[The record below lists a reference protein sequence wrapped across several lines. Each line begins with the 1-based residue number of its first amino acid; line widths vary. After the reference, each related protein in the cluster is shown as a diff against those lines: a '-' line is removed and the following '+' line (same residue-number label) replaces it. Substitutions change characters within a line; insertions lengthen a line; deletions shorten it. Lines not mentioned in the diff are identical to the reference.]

1 MTAMVRAS
9 GLRGYRDLVRS
20 LGGDPGPLL
29 RRHGLS
35 LASLAEEDS
44 LIPLQAQIGL
54 LEATAT
60 ALKCSDFGL
69 RLARTQDIGIL
80 GPLAIAMQTAA
91 TVADAAVN
99 ASRYLF
105 VHSTG
110 VAFTVFQHSPDHARY
125 AELRYEILLAR
136 SPVARQWIDMALGF
150 THRVIQLLAPDY
162 RLAEVRLPHR
172 PEASATAYS
181 RFFGATILTEQPHA
195 ALILTRNTLDAPMRS
210 ANRELQRMAIH
221 YLDTLF
227 PDSDQGLARRVH
239 LAISSRLGTGQIG
252 RDSISRLLCIHPRT
266 LQRRLS
272 EEGTTF
278 DAVRDTACRE
288 AAWRYLASTDLPFIR
303 VAALVGLARQSALT
317 RACRRWFG
325 ATPGAVRKRAGP
337 QRRSPSQVH
346 PPRSRPVA
354 YSIQNGDQHPG
365 GIPEV
370 RLLAGNRR
378 LGGETARPE
387 GGGEKTYTKHNV
399 EPEGFEP
406 PTSASCDAALY
417 RAELWPQDADFT
429 ASDRLHAYTF

>member
-35 LASLAEEDS
+35 LASLAEEDA

-54 LEATAT
+54 LESTAT

-80 GPLAIAMQTAA
+80 GPLAIAMQSAA

-136 SPVARQWIDMALGF
+136 SPLARQWIDMALGF
-150 THRVIQLLAPDY
+150 THRVILLLAPDRY

-172 PEASATAYS
+172 PEASATAYL

-227 PDSDQGLARRVH
+227 PDSDQGLARRVQ

-278 DAVRDTACRE
+278 DAVRDSACRE

-325 ATPGAVRKRAGP
+325 ATPGAVRKRGAP
-337 QRRSPSQVH
+337 QRRSPPQVH
-346 PPRSRPVA
+346 PPRSSPVA
-354 YSIQNGDQHPG
+354 YSIQNGNQDPG
-365 GIPEV
+365 GIPEGKV
-370 RLLAGNRR
+370 AGRKPSARGRNR
-378 LGGETARPE
+378 
-387 GGGEKTYTKHNV
+387 
-399 EPEGFEP
+399 
-406 PTSASCDAALY
+406 PT
-417 RAELWPQDADFT
+417 
-429 ASDRLHAYTF
+429 